1 MLVNEAVELIRTDVL
16 VKPGIQTWADLGCG
30 KGTFTS
36 ALADLL
42 PQGSKIYA
50 VDRNNS
56 FLNKIPQSEDV
67 KIEKLEKDFIKD
79 NLPGNLDGILMA
91 NSFHYVKD
99 KDSFIKKIEKKF
111 KSVALF
117 LILEYDMDIS
127 NPWVPFPISFNSL
140 KLFFKNEGYASIK
153 KLNERTSIYRRAN
166 IYSALIKK

>member
-1 MLVNEAVELIRTDVL
+1 
-16 VKPGIQTWADLGCG
+16 
-30 KGTFTS
+30 
-36 ALADLL
+36 
-42 PQGSKIYA
+42 
-50 VDRNNS
+50 
-56 FLNKIPQSEDV
+56 
-67 KIEKLEKDFIKD
+67 
-79 NLPGNLDGILMA
+79 MA